1 MLNLNLKY
9 NFNKLKR
16 LFLLA
21 LLICSCS
28 SEESLVSEPNPTP
41 KEEEPKP
48 FSRLLTN
55 QKMKSSLLNE
65 DVNYAVLLP
74 EGYDTSTEN
83 YPVVYLF
90 HGFGDSENA
99 WYASGEIKY
108 YSDQYQGDIVPMIF
122 VMPSAKNSYYANKYN
137 GRFPYMNMLTI
148 EMVPEIDKLFRT
160 KKDKKY
166 RAAMGYSMGGYG
178 ALILPALNPNVFS
191 VGVPLSMS
199 FRTDAQYVAEPQNV
213 FDIQWSPIFGG
224 VGASGQDRLTDY
236 YKQHSPF
243 HFFRDQPSVNFSNL
257 KLLIDCGDDE
267 ESLSVTNDKLHTV
280 LRDLNISHEYR
291 VRTGGHSFTYWKQSY
306 PEALK
311 FISTAFQDVSY
322 NDEPEGAVIGTLIT
336 ETDYETR
343 TIAGHTVNILKNNE
357 YAIATTI
364 SYPVIYVLHD
374 KNEQPVSS
382 EFNMLSLLNN
392 AMNTLNI
399 PKSII
404 VEIPFADN
412 LTSINIKDIVSYVDS
427 NYRTLQQKNKRVL
440 VGNSKGGLKAG
451 QFVNEES
458 AYFNA
463 CFLFSANLTNA
474 NVVPN
479 VSTFYYLDL
488 ADESVEY
495 LGYHNMY
502 LTIREQNIGYEYR
515 VRQGKDPYQSFI
527 NGLSNSFS
535 TLINKL

>member
-1 MLNLNLKY
+1 M
-9 NFNKLKR
+9 FVSM
-16 LFLLA
+16 FMFTF
-21 LLICSCS
+21 IVGCSDNES
-28 SEESLVSEPNPTP
+28 SVSEQNPFP
-41 KEEEPKP
+41 KEPELP

-55 QKMKSSLLNE
+55 QKFYSSILGA
-65 DVNYAVLLP
+65 DVTYAVLLP
-74 EGYDTSTEN
+74 EGYNVSKDD

-90 HGFGDSENA
+90 HGFGDKENA
-99 WYASGEIKY
+99 WYANGSIQY
-108 YSDQYQGDIVPMIF
+108 YSDQYKGAIVPMIF
-122 VMPSAKNSYYANKYN
+122 VMPSANNSYYANRYN
-137 GRFPYMNMLTI
+137 GRYPYMDMLTKD
-148 EMVPEIDKLFRT
+148 MVPEIDKLFRT
-160 KKDKKY
+160 KSNKKY

-224 VGASGQDRLTDY
+224 VGSSGQSRLTDY

-243 HFFRDQPSVNFSNL
+243 HFFGNQPAVNFTNL

-267 ESLSVTNDKLHTV
+267 ESLSITNDKLHTV

-311 FISTAFQDVSY
+311 FISDAFQDILYSK
-322 NDEPEGAVIGTLIT
+322 EPDPAVIGTLIT
-336 ETDYETR
+336 ETNYDIQ
-343 TIAGHTVNILKNNE
+343 TIVGHNVNVLKNNE
-357 YAIATTI
+357 YANATTT

-374 KNEQPVSS
+374 KKEQPVSS
-382 EFNMLSLLNN
+382 KLSMLSLLNN

-412 LTSINIKDIVSYVDS
+412 LTTMNIKDIVTYVDT
-427 NYRTLQQKNKRVL
+427 NYRTLQQKNKRAV
-440 VGNSKGGLKAG
+440 VGNSKGGLKAA

-479 VSTFYYLDL
+479 ASTFYYLDL
-488 ADESVEY
+488 ADDSEEY

-535 TLINKL
+535 TLTSKL